1 MEKMHKVL
9 WEYIQSILLAF
20 ALALFIITFVVQ
32 SFIVTGPSMEPTL
45 HSGERLLI
53 NKFIYRFTQPK
64 PGDIVVF
71 HPAVRPRDDYIKR
84 VIAVA
89 GQTVEIRDGRVWV
102 DGKPLAEPYLSEATY
117 GQFGPVRI
125 PQGRLFVLGDN
136 RNNSQDSRYP
146 EVGLV
151 PLKSVI
157 GKAALRYWP
166 LGRLS
171 LIGGAGR

>member
-1 MEKMHKVL
+1 
-9 WEYIQSILLAF
+9 
-20 ALALFIITFVVQ
+20 
-32 SFIVTGPSMEPTL
+32 MEPTL

>member
-45 HSGERLLI
+45 YSGERLLI

>member
-1 MEKMHKVL
+1 VEKMHKVL

>member
-1 MEKMHKVL
+1 MHKVL